1 MEEKKMTIT
10 ALEKLQMIA
19 LELKDYAIEREDEVD
34 TAVCALLSG
43 QHVLL
48 LGAPGLAK
56 SMLARELC
64 RRVEGA
70 SYFEYLLSKYTT
82 DKDLFVAVTNI
93 EERESQ
99 NGGKSVK
106 FVPDVTGMLPEAHI
120 AFLDEIFKAN
130 SATLNAL
137 LTLINERKFHIQGKP
152 VTCPLI
158 SMFGASN
165 EMPEAEE
172 GLDALY
178 DRFMVRFVVERVKER
193 GNRIRMRQQSRAR
206 RAKQSAGA
214 LNPTTLTLAELLDLQ
229 KQVYQVQV
237 PQVIDERVEELIEK
251 LLAEGIII
259 SDRRDVRIDPLIQA
273 HALMEGRNQVNETD
287 LTILQYCFWSQ
298 PSEIK
303 TVQRVVLSIS
313 NPMENKA
320 IELLDQAT
328 EIRDNAVQAANGSAG
343 AEANSKLKKLVVAID
358 ELIQQAQAQGAP
370 TTKIVEAKA
379 KIQGFNKEVV
389 KVCLGL
395 DI

>member
-1 MEEKKMTIT
+1 MNQT
-10 ALEKLQMIA
+10 ALENLQMIA

-34 TAVCALLSG
+34 TAICALLAG

-64 RRVEGA
+64 RRIEGA
-70 SYFEYLLSKYTT
+70 DYFEYLLSKYTT

-93 EERESQ
+93 EERESS
-99 NGGKSVK
+99 NGGKSVQ
-106 FVPDVTGMLPEAHI
+106 FIPDVSGMLPQAHI

-158 SMFGASN
+158 SLFGASN
-165 EMPEAEE
+165 EIPEAEE

-178 DRFMVRFVVERVKER
+178 DRFMVRFVVDRVKER
-193 GNRIRMRQQSRAR
+193 GNRIRMRKQSRER
-206 RAKQSAGA
+206 RAKQTAGA
-214 LNPTTLTLAELLDLQ
+214 LNPTTITLAELQDLQ
-229 KQVYQVQV
+229 KDVVQVQV
-237 PQVIDERVEELIEK
+237 PQVIDERIEELIEK

-273 HALMEGRNQVNETD
+273 HALMDGRNQVNETD
-287 LTILQYCFWSQ
+287 LTILQHCFWAQ

-303 TVQRVVLSIS
+303 AVQRVVLSIS

-320 IELLDQAT
+320 IEFLDQAT
-328 EIRDNAVQAANGSAG
+328 EIRDNATQAGDGAAG
-343 AEANSKLKKLVVAID
+343 AEANSKLKKLVSATD
-358 ELIQQAQAQGAP
+358 ELIQQANAQGAP
-370 TTKIVEAKA
+370 STKIAEVKE
-379 KIQGFNKEVV
+379 KIQNFNKEVV
-389 KVCLGL
+389 KTCLGF

>member
-1 MEEKKMTIT
+1 MA
-10 ALEKLQMIA
+10 ALESLQTIA
-19 LELKDYAIEREDEVD
+19 LELKDFAIEREDEVD

-56 SMLARELC
+56 SMLAREIC
-64 RRVEGA
+64 RRIDGA
-70 SYFEYLLSKYTT
+70 SYFEYLLSRYTT

-93 EERESQ
+93 EEKEVA
-99 NGGKSVK
+99 NGGKSVR

-152 VTCPLI
+152 VSCPLI

-165 EMPEAEE
+165 EIPEAEE

-193 GNRIRMRQQSRAR
+193 GNRIRMRQQSRSR
-206 RAKQSAGA
+206 RAGQATGG
-214 LNPTTLTLAELLDLQ
+214 LHPTTLTLAELQDLQ

-273 HALMEGRNQVNETD
+273 HALLMEGRNQVNETD
-287 LTILQYCFWSQ
+287 LTILQHCFWAQ

-328 EIRDNAVQAANGSAG
+328 EIRDNAVQAATGSAG
-343 AEANSKLKKLVVAID
+343 AEANSKLKKLGVAID

-370 TTKIVEAKA
+370 STRIVEVKA

-395 DI
+395 DV

>member
-1 MEEKKMTIT
+1 
-10 ALEKLQMIA
+10 
-19 LELKDYAIEREDEVD
+19 
-34 TAVCALLSG
+34 
-43 QHVLL
+43 
-48 LGAPGLAK
+48 
-56 SMLARELC
+56 MLARELC

-93 EERESQ
+93 EEKETV

-106 FVPDVTGMLPEAHI
+106 FVPDTSGMLPGAHI

-165 EMPEAEE
+165 EIPEAEE

-206 RAKQSAGA
+206 RAKQSTGA

-273 HALMEGRNQVNETD
+273 HALMESRNQVNETD
-287 LTILQYCFWSQ
+287 LTILQHCFWSQ

-328 EIRDNAVQAANGSAG
+328 EIKDNAVQTADGSAG

-370 TTKIVEAKA
+370 TTKIVEVKE

-389 KVCLGL
+389 KICLGL
-395 DI
+395 DV

>member
-1 MEEKKMTIT
+1 MT

-19 LELKDYAIEREDEVD
+19 LELKDFAIEREDEVD
-34 TAVCALLSG
+34 TAICALLSG

-93 EERESQ
+93 EERETA
-99 NGGKSVK
+99 NAGKSVR

-165 EMPEAEE
+165 EIPEAEE

-193 GNRIRMRQQSRAR
+193 GNRIRMRQQSRLR
-206 RAKQSAGA
+206 RAKQSTGA

-237 PQVIDERVEELIEK
+237 PQVIDERIEELIEK

-259 SDRRDVRIDPLIQA
+259 SDRRDVRVDPLLQA
-273 HALMEGRNQVNETD
+273 HALLDGRDKVEIQD
-287 LTILQYCFWSQ
+287 LAILQHCLWNQ

-303 TVQRVVLSIS
+303 TVQRVVLSIA

-320 IELLDQAT
+320 IELLDQAA
-328 EIRDNAVQAANGSAG
+328 EIHGNALQAADGAAG

-358 ELIQQAQAQGAP
+358 ELAEQAKKQGAP
-370 TTKIVEAKA
+370 TAKIVEIKE
-379 KIQGFNKEVV
+379 KIQNLNKEVV

>member
-1 MEEKKMTIT
+1 MTVT

-48 LGAPGLAK
+48 LGPPGLAK

-93 EERESQ
+93 EERETT

-106 FVPDVTGMLPEAHI
+106 FVPDTSGMLPNAHI

-165 EMPEAEE
+165 EIPEAEE

-251 LLAEGIII
+251 LIAEGIII
-259 SDRRDVRIDPLIQA
+259 SDRRDVRIDPLVQA

-343 AEANSKLKKLVVAID
+343 AEANSKLKKLGVAID

-370 TTKIVEAKA
+370 TTKIVEVKA

-395 DI
+395 DV